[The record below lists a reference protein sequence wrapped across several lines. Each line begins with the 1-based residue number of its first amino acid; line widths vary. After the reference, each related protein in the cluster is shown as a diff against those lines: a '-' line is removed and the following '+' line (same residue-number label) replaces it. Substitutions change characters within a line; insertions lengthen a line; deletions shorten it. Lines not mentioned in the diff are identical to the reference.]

1 MKDIFN
7 TVLQFILNFFKK
19 FSFKDWLLFIAV
31 IGLIVLYMLYTH
43 VQSELL
49 YNRNSFADTLTVYK
63 NKANELYTA
72 KNTYVQTIKD
82 LKKTNQELYD
92 EVKNLKDNPVV
103 IVKTKTEF
111 KKDTVFANTD
121 SIQPVYQNDSLY
133 YNLHWSVNQEKQYY
147 SFNGTTKVKY
157 DFTDFS
163 TLIKDMRVN
172 TGITLDL
179 IDDGKQLKVITKS
192 ENPYINVNDIQSV
205 VIDPTKSKT
214 LSKYFNRQH
223 FIIGPYIGY
232 GIGINSDKKIIAT
245 PTIGIGITYK
255 IFGF

>member
-1 MKDIFN
+1 MKNILQSIFD
-7 TVLQFILNFFKK
+7 FIINFFKK
-19 FSFKDWLLFIAV
+19 FSFKDWLLFISI
-31 IGLIVLYMLYTH
+31 IGMIILYMLYNH
-43 VQSELL
+43 AQDQLL
-49 YNRNSFADTLTVYK
+49 YNRNSYADTLTVYK
-63 NKANELYTA
+63 NKLGEAYTA

-82 LKKTNQELYD
+82 LKKTNAELYE
-92 EVKNLKDNPVV
+92 EVKNLKDNPIV

-111 KKDTVFANTD
+111 KKDTVYTQKD
-121 SIQPVYQNDSLY
+121 SINPVYHNDSLY
-133 YNLHWSVNQEKQYY
+133 YNLCWSANQEKQYY
-147 SFNGTTKVKY
+147 SFNGITKVKY
-157 DFTDFS
+157 DFSDFS

-179 IDDGKQLKVITKS
+179 IDDGKQLRVITKS
-192 ENPYINVNDIQSV
+192 ENPYINVNDINSV

-223 FIIGPYIGY
+223 FIVGPYVGY
-232 GIGINSDKKIIAT
+232 GIGIHDNKLIAT